1 MIKKKLLKNSVAVTL
16 AASMV
21 LGSSSTALAL
31 QDGQGDDYTQETIQ
45 NGGGVGGTV
54 YDKEKYNY
62 DQVDVSDVEIPD
74 NPEETTQTDYP
85 DVFPKELLTAETA
98 QKTDEEIY
106 EIIDAILP
114 VMTFEEKV
122 NMLSMN
128 TDPEGRSGVGYM
140 TGVPRLG
147 IPESRMHDG
156 PAGISTSGDSYVE
169 TTNMPIQLLA
179 SATWSED
186 LIYQYGEALG
196 KEHVSTG
203 SGWQL
208 GVQYDL
214 ARTPFWARAKDT
226 FGEDYYLTSRL
237 SVAETKGVQENGGI
251 AMAKHIGAYST
262 DGDTKLFV
270 EVDDQTLHTAY
281 LYPFETAVKE
291 AQLASIMGTYNRLN
305 GYYTSSN
312 YQLQVNILRNMWG
325 WTGAMVPDWGA
336 NQEFS
341 LMLGTDISQESAST
355 IRQRILAAI
364 KLGNLTWNRVDR
376 AVRNALYAYGVSG
389 YLNLVEIDEDTG
401 LAKEDPDQTR
411 IQFERTYEE
420 DREAGLYEE
429 NNEIALE
436 IAEKGIILLKND
448 EDESGE
454 AALPLDVSDYTGDKS
469 VALIGPGA
477 EQLMGGTGGERSFGV
492 LEYMT
497 TPSESV
503 QEIAQELAGDKDI
516 NIRSEIMENIHGE
529 TIPAE
534 YFFLDAEGTENGLTF
549 TGTDADGNDMGT
561 EVISQIEFLTGERS
575 FFNNAEKG
583 GTAFEDEGEKH
594 TISGYLQVPE
604 GLTSLVIQ
612 TNGGS
617 ANVTLETANGTKS
630 GRASDG
636 VSWDDYTTEGLN
648 YSTINMSGVEP
659 GLYKLTVT
667 TEVTSPYRDQA
678 LRLAWITEEQVEA
691 DYNNAIEAA
700 EECDTVIMFTR
711 TGATGHGPVFQT
723 DYDLSIDD
731 LEEIKAVQ
739 EAAKKNGNKFILVVN
754 SRTAFTF
761 EGDWLDD
768 TDSLISAFYAGQSYG
783 TAIAEILTGE
793 VNPSG
798 KTTMTFPKTSED
810 TLLTIDEETKIER
823 AGDQLNADQN
833 DGGFTAH
840 YTEGL
845 NFGYRWY
852 DYEDIEPMYAFGHG
866 LSYTTFEYSDLK
878 ATMRDDNQIDVE
890 VTVTNTGDV
899 TGDEIVQVYLG
910 DIEGL
915 PEHVQVA
922 EKQLV
927 AFDRVE
933 NIKPGQSKKVT
944 MTINER
950 MLSYW
955 DTELL
960 DEDDPEYDTT
970 EKWVFAEGAR
980 DIMVGGASDDLPLV
994 IEDFQVVDSSENAS
1008 EVDKVSLDGMIRTV
1022 EALNEDDYT
1031 AESWAAV
1038 AEALEAAKEISE
1050 DVDATQSKVDAAL
1063 VNLIK
1068 AFGGLEYGVQA
1079 QVLNIAIAEAKSILQ
1094 EFEETDGL
1102 EDGYQEDKVEALKAA
1117 LEAAEACQAKEDAT
1131 QEEVNEAAIELI
1143 KAINNLVEITDV
1155 QRLSNLVL
1163 MAEKLISDKYTSESL
1178 ASLEAAIEAANEV
1191 IAMENP
1197 TDLEVTTA
1205 YRNLATAIANLK
1217 MKGEKD
1223 ALASI
1228 LDLAEDILENSGDY
1242 VASTIEGL
1250 ETAVEEARAVYEDD
1264 NATQDEIV
1272 AAVEALTGEVL
1283 KARVKGDVNGDGN
1296 VTTADA
1302 AALLS
1307 YAAETNQL
1315 GDEQLEAADVNGDGV
1330 ADTKDAVEILKY
1342 SAEKIS
1348 SF

>member
-1 MIKKKLLKNSVAVTL
+1 MVKKKLLKKSVAITL

-21 LGSSSTALAL
+21 LGSSTTALAL
-31 QDGQGDDYTQETIQ
+31 QEGQGDDYTQETVE
-45 NGGGVGGTV
+45 NGGGIGGTV

-62 DQVDVSDVEIPD
+62 DEVDVSDVEIPD
-74 NPEETTQTDYP
+74 DPEETTQTDYP
-85 DVFPKELLTAETA
+85 DVFPKDLLTSETE
-98 QKTDEEIY
+98 QLTDDEIY
-106 EIIDAILP
+106 ELIDAILP
-114 VMTFEEKV
+114 VMTFDEKI

-147 IPESRMHDG
+147 IPETRMHDG
-156 PAGISTSGDSYVE
+156 PAGISTSGDNYVE

-186 LIYQYGEALG
+186 LIYQYGEVLG

-214 ARTPFWARAKDT
+214 ARSPFWARAKDT

-237 SVAETKGVQENGGI
+237 AVAETKGVQENGGI
-251 AMAKHIGAYST
+251 AMAKHIGAYGT
-262 DGDTKLFV
+262 DGDTQLFI

-341 LMLGTDISQESAST
+341 LMLGTDIAQDNAAT
-355 IRQRILAAI
+355 IKQRVLAAI
-364 KLGNLTWNRVDR
+364 KLGNLTWARVDR
-376 AVRNALYAYGVSG
+376 AVENALYAYGVSG
-389 YLNLVEIDEDTG
+389 YLNLVEVDEDTG
-401 LAKEDPDQTR
+401 LAKEDPTQER
-411 IQFERTYEE
+411 IQFARTYEE
-420 DREAGLYEE
+420 DRENGLYEE
-429 NNEIALE
+429 NNEVALE

-448 EDESGE
+448 EDENGE
-454 AALPLDVSDYTGDKS
+454 AALPLEVSDYTGDNS

-503 QEIAQELAGDKDI
+503 QEIAQELAGDQQI

-534 YFFLDAEGTENGLTF
+534 SFFLDETGTENGLTM
-549 TGTDADGNDMGT
+549 TGTAADGTDLGT
-561 EVISQIEFLTGERS
+561 QVIDEIEFLTGERS
-575 FFNNAEKG
+575 FFNNPEAG
-583 GTAFEDEGEKH
+583 GTAFEEEGEKH
-594 TISGYLQVPE
+594 TITGYLQVPE

-617 ANVTLETANGTKS
+617 ANVTLETANGSKS
-630 GRASDG
+630 GQASDG

-648 YSTINMSGVEP
+648 YSTINMDGVEP

-723 DYDLSIDD
+723 DWDLSIDD
-731 LEEIKAVQ
+731 LEQIKDVQ
-739 EAAKKNGNKFILVVN
+739 EAAKANGNKFILVVN
-754 SRTAFTF
+754 SRTAFSF

-768 TDSLISAFYAGQSYG
+768 TDSLISAFYAGQAYG

-823 AGDQLNADQN
+823 AGDQENAAEN
-833 DGGFTAH
+833 DNSFTAH

-866 LSYTTFEYSDLK
+866 LSYTTFEYSNLT
-878 ATMRDDNQIDVE
+878 AEMRDDNQIDVQ

-899 TGDEIVQVYLG
+899 TGDDIVQVYLG
-910 DIEGL
+910 GIDGL

-927 AFDRVE
+927 AFARVE
-933 NIKPGQSKKVT
+933 NIKPGQSKTVS

-960 DEDDPEYDTT
+960 DEDDPAYDTT

-980 DIMVGGASDDLPLV
+980 DIMAGGSSDDLPLV
-994 IEDFQVVDSSENAS
+994 IEDFQVVKTDKSDEEESSVE
-1008 EVDKVSLDGMIRTV
+1008 KVSLREMISTV

-1031 AESWAAV
+1031 AASWGDLQ
-1038 AEALEAAKEISE
+1038 EALEQAKEVAE
-1050 DVDATQSKVDAAL
+1050 DESATQSEVDAVFANL
-1063 VNLIK
+1063 VK
-1068 AFGGLEYGVQA
+1068 AWGGLEYGVQKQA
-1079 QVLNIAIAEAKSILQ
+1079 LEVAIAAAEDLLAIDGV
-1094 EFEETDGL
+1094 EE
-1102 EDGYQEDKVEALKAA
+1102 GYQADKVAALKEALSAA
-1117 LEAAEACQAKEDAT
+1117 QACMENEEAT
-1131 QEEVNEAAIELI
+1131 QEAVNEAAINLI
-1143 KAINNLVEITDV
+1143 TAIIQMAEISDAERLANLVE
-1155 QRLSNLVL
+1155 L
-1163 MAEKLISDKYTSESL
+1163 AKELISDKYTTDSL
-1178 ASLEAAIEAANEV
+1178 AKLEAAIEEAEEV
-1191 IAMENP
+1191 LAMENP
-1197 TDLEVTTA
+1197 TDLEITTS
-1205 YRNLATAIANLK
+1205 YRAVATAIAGLVL
-1217 MKGEKD
+1217 KGEKA
-1223 ALASI
+1223 ALASV
-1228 LDLAEDILENSGDY
+1228 LDLANEILSNADDY

-1250 ETAVEEARAVYEDD
+1250 ESAVEAAQAVYDDD
-1264 NATQDEIV
+1264 NADKDQVQE
-1272 AAVEALTGEVL
+1272 AVEALTTELV
-1283 KARVKGDVNGDGN
+1283 KARLKGDVNGDGN
-1296 VTTADA
+1296 VTTTDA
-1302 AALLS
+1302 TALLQ
-1307 YAAETNQL
+1307 YNAEVSDLDDAQKL
-1315 GDEQLEAADVNGDGV
+1315 AADVNGDGSS
-1330 ADTKDAVEILKY
+1330 DTKDAVEILKY
-1342 SAEKIS
+1342 ASEKIS